1 MKLHSDKTT
10 QKDVVNVIYDFF
22 VKYIQSISCEGLWV
36 CGYNNEQITWSNIVE
51 VYFFINPKSP
61 HFIFH

>member
-36 CGYNNEQITWSNIVE
+36 CGYNNEQIT
-51 VYFFINPKSP
+51 
-61 HFIFH
+61 